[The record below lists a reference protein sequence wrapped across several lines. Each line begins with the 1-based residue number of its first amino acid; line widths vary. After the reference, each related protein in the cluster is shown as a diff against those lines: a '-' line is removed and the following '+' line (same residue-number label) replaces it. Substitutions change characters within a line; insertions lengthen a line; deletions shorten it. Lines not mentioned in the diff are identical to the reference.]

1 MPNSATLP
9 RSQLTRRIAADLMRA
24 VWRYRN
30 QTVAALLLM
39 VAAKLSTVLIPL
51 VLKHVVDELGHPVAQ
66 ALFPVFLVFDLFI
79 DSAVYRSA
87 NSFSRLCQVDG

>member
-66 ALFPVFLVFDLFI
+66 ALFHTPTKIARVREAAYLTRAPLP
-79 DSAVYRSA
+79 SS
-87 NSFSRLCQVDG
+87 G